1 MRDLKRI
8 TIIVIGVVLF
18 LGSLSCISSD
28 AISIGP
34 TLQGF
39 GTQTRAAYGSKNE
52 PIILVVTNLS
62 DRNGNLEND
71 FRNGVP
77 VKTGSFLECLN
88 YVPPADTGKIIL
100 FEVSGTIVATTEP
113 FGYTVKHSYTTIAGQ
128 TAPSPG
134 ITLRNICFGVKA
146 SDVFVQHLRIR
157 IGDDQPGYDAENRGS
172 GIVGSSDIYN
182 VVFDH
187 CSISWGIDENFTVWN
202 DSRWNNSKA
211 YKLENITL
219 SNSIISEALNNSI
232 HPKGPH
238 SMGPTIGYDTQNI
251 SLIRNLFAHNHARN
265 PYLRST
271 KIAVVNNLVYNAKEP
286 PGGIRPVFGPI
297 EASFVGNVI
306 RPGPDSGSTSGCV
319 ASFHGWKNDW
329 YNDGVG
335 SKVYT
340 HDNITANCDRYSGEW
355 VGVQDAN
362 NYRRVAGIKAVSP
375 PVWPLKLKALP
386 SKDVEKYIIAHAGA
400 RPFDRDEVDIRII
413 NDVKNG
419 TGRIIDSQK
428 DVDGWPVLRQS
439 KRRLNIPLNPHKD
452 NDGDGY
458 TNLEEWLHK
467 LSEQSKVFP
476 PNNLRSK

>member
-1 MRDLKRI
+1 VNYCLKKKYI
-8 TIIVIGVVLF
+8 NLFVIIFMI
-18 LGSLSCISSD
+18 LSGFHAKAFDI
-28 AISIGP
+28 IP
-34 TLQGF
+34 NLKGF
-39 GTQTRAAYGSKNE
+39 GNKTRAAYGGNDD
-52 PIILVVTNLS
+52 PVILIVTNLEHKWGS
-62 DRNGNLEND
+62 LKDD
-71 FRNGVP
+71 FRGGVP
-77 VKTGSFLECLN
+77 VKTGTLLACLS
-88 YVPPADTGKIIL
+88 YTPPENTGKIIL
-100 FEVSGTIVATTEP
+100 FEVSGTIAATTEP
-113 FGYTVKHSYTTIAGQ
+113 FSYNVKHRYTVIAGQ

-134 ITLRNICFGVKA
+134 ITLKNIKFGVQV
-146 SDVFVQHLRIR
+146 SDVLIQHLRIR
-157 IGDDQPGYDAENRGS
+157 IGDNQPGYDPENRGVVIT
-172 GIVGSSDIYN
+172 GPHNITN

-202 DSRWNNSKA
+202 DSRWNNSQA

-219 SNSIISEALNNSI
+219 SNSIVSEALNNSI

-329 YNDGVG
+329 YNNGVG

-340 HDNITANCDRYSGEW
+340 HDNITVNCDRYSGEW

-362 NYRRVAGIKAVSP
+362 NYRQVSGLKALSP
-375 PVWPLKLKALP
+375 PVWPSILKALD
-386 SKDVEKYIIAHAGA
+386 SKDVEKYVLANAGA

-413 NDVKNG
+413 NDVKNS

-428 DVDGWPVLRQS
+428 DVDGWPVLRQN
-439 KRRLNIPLNPHKD
+439 KRRLDIPLNPHKD

-467 LSEQSKVFP
+467 LSGQSEISP
-476 PNNLRSK
+476 PNNFRKK